1 MLAAQERFQ
10 PIEWVRSGEV
20 KGRRGKDERKEGSEG
35 KEGGEKKGREK
46 GEEERRGYKVGKVK
60 QFLWVNHSQHV
71 RVVVFSNNWGEE
83 EGEREKTGSIS
94 KGDRSF
100 SMTYLVLNLAGCSQ
114 DARTQKFS
122 TTKIETSG
130 LTSYKLV

>member
-1 MLAAQERFQ
+1 M
-10 PIEWVRSGEV
+10 
-20 KGRRGKDERKEGSEG
+20 KGRRGKGERKEGEREG
-35 KEGGEKKGREK
+35 GGEKKGREK
-46 GEEERRGYKVGKVK
+46 GEEERRGYKLAKVK

-94 KGDRSF
+94 KGDRYF
-100 SMTYLVLNLAGCSQ
+100 STTYLVLNLAGCSQ
-114 DARTQKFS
+114 DARTRKFS
-122 TTKIETSG
+122 TTKIETAG